1 MADLS
6 GTGTASIPHI
16 ANERRG
22 SVRFAIA
29 VNDGDTYT
37 PSFPSTV
44 EDAHFVPTASGVTFG
59 VTIVG
64 KTITIRLSGP
74 VTGTLIWWGK

>member
-6 GTGTASIPHI
+6 GTGSTSRPHV
-16 ANERRG
+16 ADERRQ
-22 SVRFAIA
+22 SVDFTVA

-37 PSFPSTV
+37 PSFFQSV
-44 EDAHFVPTASGVTFG
+44 EDAIFMPTASGITCG
-59 VTIVG
+59 VTISG
-64 KTITIRLSGP
+64 KTITVRLSGP